1 MGKVSTFNI
10 ALFKYKYLS
19 MARSLRLSLG
29 NAFYVFF
36 IQLVIKIKF
45 NLHYI
50 DDSHIQALKS
60 IRKGLAEAKEEK
72 TEKVKN
78 LEEFLENL

>member
-1 MGKVSTFNI
+1 
-10 ALFKYKYLS
+10 
-19 MARSLRLSLG
+19 MARPLRLSLG

-45 NLHYI
+45 NLYYI
-50 DDSHIQALKS
+50 DDSHIQALKL
-60 IRKGLAEAKEEK
+60 IRKGLSEAKEEK
-72 TEKVKN
+72 TEKVEN

>member
-10 ALFKYKYLS
+10 TLFKYKYLS

-29 NAFYVFF
+29 NTFYVFF

-45 NLHYI
+45 NLYYI

-60 IRKGLAEAKEEK
+60 IRKGLDEAKEEK
-72 TEKVKN
+72 TEKVEN